1 MIDRIIGILSIP
13 ITLVMVFLL
22 IRQVNKPQP
31 VNPKSIWVGLSIAV
45 LTLLVNLLF
54 MRQAQ
59 PGIFG
64 PLLLIGGMVLGLARW
79 QASQLSI
86 ENGAVTARQSIMHL
100 IFWGLSASVTQLLA
114 SFAPARWVAGGL
126 AMIFFS
132 TGTTL
137 GTNFNLLLRQKKLK
151 TAEPASNHFS
161 HPAAE
166 STSSFPTTIP
176 K

>member
-13 ITLVMVFLL
+13 ITLVMIFLL
-22 IRQVNKPQP
+22 IRQVNKTQP
-31 VNPKSIWVGLSIAV
+31 VSPKSIWVGLVFAV

-59 PGIFG
+59 PGMFG
-64 PLLLIGGMVLGLARW
+64 PLLLIGGMVLGLARGK
-79 QASQLSI
+79 ASQLSI
-86 ENGAVTARQSIMHL
+86 KIGAVTARQSIMHL
-100 IFWGLSASVTQLLA
+100 FFWGASASVTQLLA
-114 SFAPARWVAGGL
+114 AFAPARWVAGGL

-137 GTNFNLLLRQKKLK
+137 GTNFNLLLRQTKLK
-151 TAEPASNHFS
+151 TTVPEANHLS
-161 HPAAE
+161 HPAEE